1 MKRIEIQLS
10 EPLEQVLASV
20 LTLPSTL
27 AEIDEG
33 LCAGA
38 TDLEL
43 SQSGRCDLEVKDA
56 VRSLY
61 EAAHGRQVET
71 PTGFVG
77 IAPPVA
83 GFLKKKPY
91 YVATQ
96 HEFFLEVF
104 TRILVGDSPHKGQ
117 TNRSCTPGSKRATSS
132 GGINGYRGH
141 TRRVNGN
148 VLLCP
153 TSPRFTSN
161 RQIMRP

>member
-1 MKRIEIQLS
+1 MKQTAIHLS
-10 EPLEQVLASV
+10 EPFEEVLASL

-27 AEIDEG
+27 AEIDEVRFPEDDDSG
-33 LCAGA
+33 LRKSA
-38 TDLEL
+38 
-43 SQSGRCDLEVKDA
+43 RCVAEVEEA
-56 VRSLY
+56 LRSLY

-71 PTGFVG
+71 PIGFLP
-77 IAPPVA
+77 IALPVA

-96 HEFFLEVF
+96 CEFFLEAF
-104 TRILVGDSPHKGQ
+104 ARILVA
-117 TNRSCTPGSKRATSS
+117 GSRPRENGSNGASTRQQIAREEPRNKRPQ
-132 GGINGYRGH
+132 NH

-161 RQIMRP
+161 QQLTRP